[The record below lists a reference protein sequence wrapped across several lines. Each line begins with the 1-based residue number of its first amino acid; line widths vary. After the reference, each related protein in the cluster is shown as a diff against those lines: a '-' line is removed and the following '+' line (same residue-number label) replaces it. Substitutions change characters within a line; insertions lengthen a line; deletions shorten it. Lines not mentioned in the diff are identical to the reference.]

1 MTMAAPAVH
10 CRACEY
16 DWHSEA
22 MADGLRLIGSCPRCG
37 GELEFASPASE
48 HHEAD
53 AMLTDAR
60 PAHMVLGVPRG
71 W

>member
-1 MTMAAPAVH
+1 MAAPAVH
-10 CRACEY
+10 CRACAY
-16 DWHSEA
+16 DWHTEG

-37 GELEFASPASE
+37 GELEFASPAPRHDVAEPIIS
-48 HHEAD
+48 
-53 AMLTDAR
+53 DAR

>member
-1 MTMAAPAVH
+1 
-10 CRACEY
+10 
-16 DWHSEA
+16 

-37 GELEFASPASE
+37 GELEFASPAPRHDVAEPIIS
-48 HHEAD
+48 
-53 AMLTDAR
+53 DAR